1 MWFEWDEDKAADNE
15 VKHGVTFE
23 EAATCFYDPLQ
34 VAGVLRPG
42 PQRGGGSGELAK
54 RSGSSRHG
62 GRRARRLGT
71 MRKEYEISKLKVKR
85 RGPLPAFRDAA
96 GRPMKVRITI
106 TLDQDLVEHF
116 KAEAAKPGALPY
128 QTQINQALRKAL
140 AGDELRPEQT
150 EAIKAAL
157 LKDPDFLREVA
168 HRLEEAR

>member
-1 MWFEWDEDKAADNE
+1 
-15 VKHGVTFE
+15 
-23 EAATCFYDPLQ
+23 
-34 VAGVLRPG
+34 
-42 PQRGGGSGELAK
+42 
-54 RSGSSRHG
+54 
-62 GRRARRLGT
+62 
-71 MRKEYEISKLKVKR
+71 MRKEYELSKLKVKR
-85 RGPLPAFRDAA
+85 RGPLPDFRDAP

-128 QTQINQALRKAL
+128 QTQINQTLRKAL
-140 AGDELRPEQT
+140 TGEELRPEQT